1 MKWRKLACPICKTQL
16 DLDVKSLK
24 CEHNHSY
31 DLSKEGY
38 CNLLIANQKKTKDP
52 GDNKLMIDARR
63 AFLELGKYDFL
74 IDKIS
79 KLTSDSESLFDAG
92 CGEGYYLNKLSK
104 KGAYGMDISK
114 SAIKIAAKKYKS
126 HHFFVGS
133 IHNLP
138 VSNETFDTVLSIF
151 SPTNFKQ
158 FHRILSDKGKVILV
172 TAAPNHMKSIA
183 EMVYD
188 KFKPH
193 TQKTSF
199 DFDKE
204 FTLESDTVIDQK
216 ITLDR
221 NQDIMNL
228 LKMTPYFWNTVPE
241 KMAKFEKLDQIEIE
255 MSFRIRVFLK
265 QPILV

>member
-1 MKWRKLACPICKTQL
+1 MMKWTKVACPICKAQL
-16 DLDVKSLK
+16 DLGAKSLK
-24 CEHNHSY
+24 CERNHSY
-31 DLSKEGY
+31 DISKEGY
-38 CNLLIANQKKTKDP
+38 CNLLIANQKKSKDP

-74 IDKIS
+74 IDEIK
-79 KLTSDSESLFDAG
+79 KLITQTESIFDAG

-104 KGAYGMDISK
+104 KLGYGMDISK
-114 SAIKIAAKKYKS
+114 SAIKNAAKKYKN

-133 IHNLP
+133 VHNIP
-138 VSNETFDTVLSIF
+138 IVNDTFDTIISIF
-151 SPTNFKQ
+151 SPTNFKE
-158 FHRILSDKGKVILV
+158 FHRILTENGKVILV

-199 DFDKE
+199 DYDNGY
-204 FTLESDTVIDQK
+204 TLESDNIIEQT
-216 ITLDR
+216 ITLES

-228 LKMTPYFWNTVPE
+228 LKMTPYYWNTVPKKLVE
-241 KMAKFEKLDQIEIE
+241 FEKLTKIDIG

-265 QPILV
+265 QII